1 MTMRIRT
8 LLLAAA
14 ALIAPGL
21 AAAQAVPEAI
31 RAQGFIR
38 VGIEATYPPMAYKDP
53 ATNERRG
60 VNVDLVAAIG
70 RELGLEIRWEEL
82 AFAQLIPAITTRRV
96 DFSGSAMTDLPS
108 RRERLTFVDVVS
120 TGAQIFT
127 TTAQQRGATQPTD
140 FCGRSVSTPRTTNY
154 FPQAQAWSEANCVAA
169 GRPPM
174 RVIGSDGAAA
184 SRTDL
189 MAGRADGAIL
199 GAEFVVFLAQ
209 QNPGTIVA
217 IGDPISRNL
226 SGMAFDKSQTE
237 LRDAVAGALTRLI
250 ANGTYGEILRRHGI
264 DRQALGTIT
273 VDAGE

>member
-1 MTMRIRT
+1 MKR
-8 LLLAAA
+8 LLLAAV

-21 AAAQAVPEAI
+21 AAAQPVPDAI
-31 RAQGFIR
+31 RSQGFLR
-38 VGIEATYPPMAYKDP
+38 VAIEATYPPMAYKDP

-60 VNVDLVAAIG
+60 VNVDLVTAIG

-82 AFAQLIPAITTRRV
+82 AFAQLIPAITTGRV

-154 FPQAQAWSEANCVAA
+154 FPQAQAWSEANCVGK

-189 MAGRADGAIL
+189 MAGRAEGAIL
-199 GAEFVVFLAQ
+199 GAEFVAYLSQ
-209 QNPGTIVA
+209 QNPGTFVA

-226 SGMAFDKSQTE
+226 SGMAFDKSQAA
-237 LRDAVAGALTRLI
+237 LRDAVAGAITRLI
-250 ANGTYGEILRRHGI
+250 ASGTYEQILRKHGI
-264 DRQALGTIT
+264 QRQALTAVTI
-273 VDAGE
+273 DAGE

>member
-1 MTMRIRT
+1 MTIRPFI
-8 LLLAAA
+8 LAAM
-14 ALIAPGL
+14 L
-21 AAAQAVPEAI
+21 AFSPAMAQVPEAI
-31 RAQGFIR
+31 RAQGFLR
-38 VGIEATYPPMAYKDP
+38 VAIEATYPPMAYRDP
-53 ATNERRG
+53 ATNQRRG
-60 VNVDLVAAIG
+60 VNVDLVTAIG
-70 RELGLEIRWEEL
+70 QELGLEIRWEEL

-96 DFSGSAMTDLPS
+96 DFSGSAMTDLPA

-140 FCGRSVSTPRTTNY
+140 FCGRSISTPRTTNF

-199 GAEFVVFLAQ
+199 GAEFVVFLSQ
-209 QNPGTIVA
+209 QNPGTFVA
-217 IGDPISRNL
+217 IGEPISRNL
-226 SGMAFDKSQTE
+226 SAMAFDRSETV
-237 LRDAVAGALTRLI
+237 LRDAVAGALTRLM
-250 ANGTYGEILRRHGI
+250 ASGRYMEILRRHGI
-264 DRQALGTIT
+264 ERQALTAITI
-273 VDAGE
+273 DAGE